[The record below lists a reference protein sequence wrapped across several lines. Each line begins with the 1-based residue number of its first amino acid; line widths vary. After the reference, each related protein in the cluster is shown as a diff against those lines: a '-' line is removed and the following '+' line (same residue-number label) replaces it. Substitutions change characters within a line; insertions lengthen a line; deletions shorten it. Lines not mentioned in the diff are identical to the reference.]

1 MALTKFKTSDLV
13 PCKDATLM
21 WVFIDPPGKP
31 DLNGKPRFVASLYVK
46 TESEECKALK
56 ELIEDFWDDNKPKG
70 AKIAKSLGFKPV
82 MSKDEAGNEVETEFT
97 SFNFWTGTTF
107 KDGSTRT
114 IDIYNA
120 KGNKV
125 SLGSKKIGNGSKGA
139 ISGAMD
145 IYDNGPSARGVT
157 LYLSAIQITK
167 FVEFTSDAGFSAQEE
182 DEDAFEGVDTFEG
195 TTSAPAETTGKP
207 RL

>member
-1 MALTKFKTSDLV
+1 MALTKFKTSDYI
-13 PCKDATLM
+13 PCKDANIM

-46 TESEECKALK
+46 TASPECAALK
-56 ELIEDFWDDNKPKG
+56 KAIEDFWEENKPKG
-70 AKIAKSLGFKPV
+70 AKIKSLGFRTV
-82 MSKDEAGNEVETEFT
+82 VEKDKDGKEVETEFT
-97 SFNFWTGTTF
+97 SFNFWTGTTYA
-107 KDGSTRT
+107 DGNTRL

-125 SLGSKKIGNGSKGA
+125 SLGGKKIGNGSKGA

-157 LYLSAIQITK
+157 LYLSAIQLTK
-167 FVEFTSDAGFSAQEE
+167 FVEFTSDAGFAAQEE

-195 TTSAPAETTGKP
+195 TTSAPTETTGKP